1 MAWKLEGTY
10 FETCSCNVVCPCT
23 VASFD
28 IGADYD
34 RCAFALVFSVAKGEI
49 EGTDVSGTR
58 VVAIGDT
65 PKVMTDGNWRLGV
78 FIDAKSDEQV
88 EKLGGVFGGAMGGP
102 MGGIAPL
109 VGDMRGI
116 ERATIDVRED
126 GLQHSVKIGDA
137 VDFSVQDVVPFGIE
151 SGQPSRAVGI
161 FHPAGSELTIAK
173 ATNASINAFGIE
185 VDGKSAFS
193 APFAWAA

>member
-1 MAWKLEGTY
+1 MAWQVKGTY
-10 FETCSCNVVCPCT
+10 FETCSCNVVCPCA

-49 EGTDVSGTR
+49 DGTDVSGTR

-65 PKVMTDGNWRLGV
+65 PKVMTDGNWSLGM
-78 FIDAKSDEQV
+78 FIDAETDEQV

-102 MGGIAPL
+102 MEGIAAL

-116 ERATIDVRED
+116 ERATIEVKED
-126 GLQHSVKIGDA
+126 GLAHSVKIGKEVEFA
-137 VDFSVQDVVPFGIE
+137 VEDVVPLGVE
-151 SGQPSRAVGI
+151 TGEPSRAVGI
-161 FHPAGSELTIAK
+161 SHFAGSELTISK
-173 ATNASINAFGIE
+173 ATEASINAFGIE

-193 APFAWAA
+193 TPFSWAA